1 VSVADANFLPRTVPL
16 LLMVAGVVVA
26 LRHLARPVES
36 MLVLPGAEVDH
47 VPNVSAMSGQLP
59 VTLETKANCTWS
71 LGGAALWSE
80 IALKG
85 VTMAVTVQPFCEAP
99 PQPVHATL
107 RRVAAINTTDF
118 FMVEH
123 LGPRG

>member
-1 VSVADANFLPRTVPL
+1 MADANFLPRTVPL
-16 LLMVAGVVVA
+16 LLMMAGVLVA

-36 MLVLPGAEVDH
+36 MLVFPGAEVDH

-59 VTLETKANCTWS
+59 VTLETRANCTWS
-71 LGGAALWSE
+71 SGGAARWSE
-80 IALKG
+80 MALKG
-85 VTMAVTVQPFCEAP
+85 VTMAVILQLFCGEP

-107 RRVAAINTTDF
+107 RRVAARNTTEV

-123 LGPRG
+123 LGPHG